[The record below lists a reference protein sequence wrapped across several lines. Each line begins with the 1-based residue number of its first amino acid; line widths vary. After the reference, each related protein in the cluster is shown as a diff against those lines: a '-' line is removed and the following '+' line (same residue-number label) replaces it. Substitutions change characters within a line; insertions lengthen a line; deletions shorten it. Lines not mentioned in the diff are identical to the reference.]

1 MWRKIN
7 HKCYLKG
14 EDPLGISVY
23 MAIMSKICYVAIVL

>member
-14 EDPLGISVY
+14 EDPLGISD
-23 MAIMSKICYVAIVL
+23 MAFMSKICYVAIVL